1 MDPHAGTDADAPAG
15 NAAPETTMADESS
28 KSKHPSGRKVFV
40 SAGDSWWGMHAARE
54 FLRRPNK
61 EYNVTAGVADPN
73 SPLAKTLK
81 DEGATIVQV
90 NTLDGDNI
98 RQALSSSGAPTL
110 ILVPEF
116 VPDMVIRCNNI
127 LAQSI
132 YSIKSIVLWSSIGV
146 DDSAS
151 IPDEDF
157 VPSAGADGDDAAVD
171 ADADADDK
179 VANPTAAAGDK
190 PKYHPLSLLKEVEE
204 LAVHAVPDTL
214 RVAILR
220 VGFPVQHFFLLQN
233 VIQNRGI
240 VPFVSEDDHFAPLD
254 LIDAGRATI
263 GLLRLD
269 ASGGDVDS
277 IPDAY
282 LGHPTLLTG
291 TERMSGPMLVTAAN
305 VGLGARLQFANVSMS
320 DMKAFLQQTRL
331 DAFQLAMVI
340 GLWRLFDMSKLDV
353 ESGELPKLLDTIGD
367 TPSTITEFFR
377 RHHDQFAPPHP
388 AKAKWGSRC
397 VVL

>member
-1 MDPHAGTDADAPAG
+1 MDPHGGTDAATPA
-15 NAAPETTMADESS
+15 NDQAVPDTTTTTTTTVEDSG
-28 KSKHPSGRKVFV
+28 KPKHPTGRKVFV

-54 FLRRPNK
+54 FLRRPGK
-61 EYNVTAGVADPN
+61 EYNVTAGVADAN

-146 DDSAS
+146 DDAAS
-151 IPDEDF
+151 IPDDDF
-157 VPSAGADGDDAAVD
+157 VPGSAGAEAEVDDG
-171 ADADADDK
+171 
-179 VANPTAAAGDK
+179 TTTGDK

-263 GLLRLD
+263 GLLRLE
-269 ASGGDVDS
+269 APGGDVDS

-282 LGHPTLLTG
+282 LGHATLLTG

-340 GLWRLFDMSKLDV
+340 GLWRLFDMGKLDV
-353 ESGELPKLLDTIGD
+353 ESGELPKLLDAIGD

-388 AKAKWGSRC
+388 AKTWGSRC
-397 VVL
+397 IVL

>member
-1 MDPHAGTDADAPAG
+1 
-15 NAAPETTMADESS
+15 
-28 KSKHPSGRKVFV
+28 
-40 SAGDSWWGMHAARE
+40 
-54 FLRRPNK
+54 
-61 EYNVTAGVADPN
+61 
-73 SPLAKTLK
+73 
-81 DEGATIVQV
+81 
-90 NTLDGDNI
+90 
-98 RQALSSSGAPTL
+98 
-110 ILVPEF
+110 
-116 VPDMVIRCNNI
+116 MVIRCNNI

-146 DDSAS
+146 DDAAS
-151 IPDEDF
+151 IPDDDF
-157 VPSAGADGDDAAVD
+157 VPGMCAGTDSDADSK
-171 ADADADDK
+171 ADADTK
-179 VANPTAAAGDK
+179 GDK

-263 GLLRLD
+263 GLLRLE
-269 ASGGDVDS
+269 APGGDVDA

-340 GLWRLFDMSKLDV
+340 GLWRLFDLSKLDI
-353 ESGELPKLLDTIGD
+353 ESGELPKLLDAIGD
-367 TPSTITEFFR
+367 TPSTITEFFH

-388 AKAKWGSRC
+388 AKTGWGSRC
-397 VVL
+397 VLL

>member
-1 MDPHAGTDADAPAG
+1 MDPHAGADAAATLG
-15 NAAPETTMADESS
+15 NDQAAPKSTATTTTLTDESS
-28 KSKHPSGRKVFV
+28 KPKHPSGRKVFV

-61 EYNVTAGVADPN
+61 EYNVTAGVADAN

-90 NTLDGDNI
+90 NTLDVDNI

-146 DDSAS
+146 DDAAS
-151 IPDEDF
+151 IPDDDF
-157 VPSAGADGDDAAVD
+157 VPGGAGTSNDADG
-171 ADADADDK
+171 
-179 VANPTAAAGDK
+179 THTTTAGDK

-263 GLLRLD
+263 GLLRLE
-269 ASGGDVDS
+269 APGGDVDS

-282 LGHPTLLTG
+282 LGHATLLTG

-340 GLWRLFDMSKLDV
+340 GLWRLFDLSKLDV
-353 ESGELPKLLDTIGD
+353 ESGELPKLLDAIGD

-388 AKAKWGSRC
+388 AKTWGSRC
-397 VVL
+397 VLL